1 MKQDIIR
8 RYFWLLDIIYQAGTD
23 GLTYEQI
30 SNKWQKNDNLSNGEL
45 YPWRTFMNH
54 RNKIRDIF
62 GVDIACNKSYN
73 TYYIA
78 DTNDIKNATGFKSWL
93 LDTMTVNN
101 RIDDCAGLKERILL
115 EQNPSG
121 KEYLSTILEAMRD
134 NNMITFDY
142 KPFWGEEERVSNLFH
157 VEPYAL
163 KVFKRR
169 WYLLA
174 KYGESPFKIY
184 ALDRIL
190 NIDIEF
196 EYFKIPPQFSAE
208 AFFNSYF
215 GVIISDDDPQA
226 VKLKVDA
233 FQAKYIRTLPLHH
246 SQKELETTEE
256 YSLFSF
262 FIHTT
267 YDFIQELLSL
277 GENIEVLEPKKLRM
291 EMARLGKAIKRN
303 HS

>member
-30 SNKWQKNDNLSNGEL
+30 SNKWQKNDSLSNGEL

-226 VKLKVDA
+226 VKLKVNA

-262 FIHTT
+262 IIHTT

-277 GENIEVLEPKKLRM
+277 GESIEVLEPKKLRM